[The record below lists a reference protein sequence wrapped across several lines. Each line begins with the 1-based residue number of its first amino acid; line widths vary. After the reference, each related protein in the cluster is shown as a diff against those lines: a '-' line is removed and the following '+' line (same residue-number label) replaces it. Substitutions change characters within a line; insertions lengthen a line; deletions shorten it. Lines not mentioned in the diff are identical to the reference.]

1 MHSFI
6 WHLICM
12 IECYISDMWKVLNA
26 LYDIQYY
33 IEQTVR
39 TLLFLYMYIVQV
51 NGVIT
56 KLLSFLFIK
65 VHIIFCPYCYIKNYS
80 MDR

>member
-6 WHLICM
+6 WHLICI

-26 LYDIQYY
+26 MYDIQYY

-39 TLLFLYMYIVQV
+39 TL
-51 NGVIT
+51 
-56 KLLSFLFIK
+56 FLF
-65 VHIIFCPYCYIKNYS
+65 VHVHCTGQCCYYKIA
-80 MDR
+80 